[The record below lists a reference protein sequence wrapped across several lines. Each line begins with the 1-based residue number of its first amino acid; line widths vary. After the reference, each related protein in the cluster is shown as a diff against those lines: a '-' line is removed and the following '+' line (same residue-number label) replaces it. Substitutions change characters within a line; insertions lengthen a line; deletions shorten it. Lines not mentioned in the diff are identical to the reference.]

1 MLNNLYV
8 IIYWQSMAQ
17 QQLLRQE
24 SSVYQTLRIYK
35 KQLTQNI
42 ERNTHVPNIST
53 ISQQS
58 NQELSISQII
68 RTYGKQFRQI
78 RKQYTDGLS
87 GRCVMG
93 VIMSYYGW
101 DGKCITNAERRLYA
115 ALVALRQAGISKELL
130 IELNDSG
137 ATFDE
142 IADYLDRNCGSAN
155 NNK

>member
-1 MLNNLYV
+1 
-8 IIYWQSMAQ
+8 MAQ
-17 QQLLRQE
+17 QQLLKQE
-24 SSVYQTLRIYK
+24 SSVSEVLSSHK
-35 KQLTQNI
+35 KQLTRNI
-42 ERNTHVPNIST
+42 DQRTDEHHMNMNTLN
-53 ISQQS
+53 QQS
-58 NQELSISQII
+58 NLESSISQII
-68 RTYGKQFRQI
+68 RTYGKQFTQI
-78 RKQYTDGLS
+78 RKQYTDGLG

-142 IADYLDRNCGSAN
+142 IADYLDNIKNR
-155 NNK
+155 

>member
-1 MLNNLYV
+1 
-8 IIYWQSMAQ
+8 MAQ
-17 QQLLRQE
+17 QQLLKQE
-24 SSVYQTLRIYK
+24 SPVSQILHTYK
-35 KQLTQNI
+35 RQLTQNI
-42 ERNTHVPNIST
+42 DRHRYVSDITT

-58 NQELSISQII
+58 NQESSISQIL
-68 RTYGKQFRQI
+68 RTYGKQFKQI
-78 RKQYTDGLS
+78 RKQYTDGQG

-101 DGKCITNAERRLYA
+101 DGKCISNAERRLYA

-142 IADYLDRNCGSAN
+142 IADYLDRNYGLAN
-155 NNK
+155 NNR

>member
-1 MLNNLYV
+1 
-8 IIYWQSMAQ
+8 MAQ

-137 ATFDE
+137 GTFDE

-155 NNK
+155 NNR

>member
-1 MLNNLYV
+1 M
-8 IIYWQSMAQ
+8 YWQSMAQ

-24 SSVYQTLRIYK
+24 SSVSQTLRTYK

-42 ERNTHVPNIST
+42 ERYTHVPNIST
-53 ISQQS
+53 VSQQS
-58 NQELSISQII
+58 NQVSSISQII
-68 RTYGKQFRQI
+68 RTYGKQFIQI
-78 RKQYTDGLS
+78 RKQYTDGFS

-115 ALVALRQAGISKELL
+115 ALVALRQAGISKESL

-155 NNK
+155 SNR

>member
-1 MLNNLYV
+1 
-8 IIYWQSMAQ
+8 MAQ
-17 QQLLRQE
+17 QQLLKQE
-24 SSVYQTLRIYK
+24 SSVSEVLGSHKR
-35 KQLTQNI
+35 QLTRNI
-42 ERNTHVPNIST
+42 EQNTGQRHMNT
-53 ISQQS
+53 LNQQS
-58 NQELSISQII
+58 NRESSISQII
-68 RTYGKQFRQI
+68 RTYGKQFTQI
-78 RKQYTDGLS
+78 RKQYTDGLG

-142 IADYLDRNCGSAN
+142 IADYLDNIKNR
-155 NNK
+155 

>member
-1 MLNNLYV
+1 VILYR
-8 IIYWQSMAQ
+8 QSMAQ

-24 SSVYQTLRIYK
+24 LSVSETLRTHK

-42 ERNTHVPNIST
+42 ERYTHVPNINT
-53 ISQQS
+53 INQQS
-58 NQELSISQII
+58 NQESSISQII
-68 RTYGKQFRQI
+68 RTYGKQFTQI
-78 RKQYTDGLS
+78 RKHYTDGLS

-101 DGKCITNAERRLYA
+101 DEKCITNAERRLYA

-137 ATFDE
+137 STFDE

-155 NNK
+155 SNR

>member
-1 MLNNLYV
+1 MT
-8 IIYWQSMAQ
+8 Q

-24 SSVYQTLRIYK
+24 SSVSQTLRTYK

-42 ERNTHVPNIST
+42 ERNTHVPNIIT

-58 NQELSISQII
+58 KQELSISQII
-68 RTYGKQFRQI
+68 RTYGKRFKQI
-78 RKQYTDGLS
+78 RKQYTDGFE

-142 IADYLDRNCGSAN
+142 IADYLDRNFGSAN
-155 NNK
+155 TDR

>member
-1 MLNNLYV
+1 
-8 IIYWQSMAQ
+8 MAH
-17 QQLLRQE
+17 QQLLKQE
-24 SSVYQTLRIYK
+24 SSVSQILSNHK

-42 ERNTHVPNIST
+42 EQYTHLHTGT
-53 ISQQS
+53 INKQS
-58 NQELSISQII
+58 NQESSISQII
-68 RTYGKQFRQI
+68 RTYGKQFKQI
-78 RKQYTDGLS
+78 RKQYTDGVG
-87 GRCVMG
+87 GRCVMS

-142 IADYLDRNCGSAN
+142 IADYLDRNFGSAN
-155 NNK
+155 SDR

>member
-1 MLNNLYV
+1 
-8 IIYWQSMAQ
+8 MAQ

-24 SSVYQTLRIYK
+24 SSVSQTLRTYK

-68 RTYGKQFRQI
+68 RTYGKQFTQI

-101 DGKCITNAERRLYA
+101 DGKCIANAERRLYA

-137 ATFDE
+137 ASFDE
-142 IADYLDRNCGSAN
+142 IAEYLDNNCGSAN
-155 NNK
+155 SSK